1 MRKRLTQTSTLPCRS
16 PRAFPRMTPPV
27 SMSLWILT
35 IANNFNQVGEALKE
49 AQIPSYTA
57 ADAMVTGG
65 GAFSFSID
73 YAEIGEMTADMVLA
87 WYDGTPLSELPVQR
101 VEDFTLVY
109 NTDVIAALGI
119 DEADVTAYA
128 DSVGLPS
135 QAVETVTAE

>member
-1 MRKRLTQTSTLPCRS
+1 
-16 PRAFPRMTPPV
+16 
-27 SMSLWILT
+27 
-35 IANNFNQVGEALKE
+35 
-49 AQIPSYTA
+49 
-57 ADAMVTGG
+57 MVTGG

-109 NTDVIAALGI
+109 NTDVIAALDI

-128 DSVGLPS
+128 DFVGLPS